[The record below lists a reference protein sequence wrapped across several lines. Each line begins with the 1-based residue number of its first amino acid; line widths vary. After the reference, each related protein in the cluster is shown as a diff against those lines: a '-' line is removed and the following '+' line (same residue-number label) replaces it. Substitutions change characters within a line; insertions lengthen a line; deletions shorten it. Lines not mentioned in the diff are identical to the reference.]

1 MTNTVMFMTEV
12 LKVVG
17 VSTYKAQ
24 QRCIWEDVRNEL
36 QTSAHRYSLELRE
49 HEARGWSIGQHPQAA
64 TRHCAFQGI
73 QRS

>member
-1 MTNTVMFMTEV
+1 MTKTVMFMTEV

-36 QTSAHRYSLELRE
+36 QTSAHHYSLELRE
-49 HEARGWSIGQHPQAA
+49 HEARGCH
-64 TRHCAFQGI
+64 
-73 QRS
+73 